1 MRYALLC
8 ATIMAS
14 SALALEL
21 HPGGALVPEETRA
34 VEEAREWHE
43 AAVEAA
49 REEEEAAREEEEAAE
64 RQGVAEGLEP
74 DLQFRRMCFGCR
86 PRRFCCRYRGCRR
99 NPICRGR
106 PCGNFPCPF
115 LTD

>member
-1 MRYALLC
+1 MRYALFC
-8 ATIMAS
+8 AAILAT

-43 AAVEAA
+43 AAQEAA
-49 REEEEAAREEEEAAE
+49 R
-64 RQGVAEGLEP
+64 QGEAEGLEP

-86 PRRFCCRYRGCRR
+86 PRRFCCRYRECRR